1 MERNYWLMKTV
12 SLKELK
18 ASQDKKKTL
27 TTEWFS
33 LRHILSYANWAF
45 FYILLGGR
53 EAGKSYSVTE
63 FFCRQ
68 YRYKHIPFVW
78 LRLTDKQANKLLN
91 NNAEKLVDPDLRRK
105 YKLDLVTS
113 GNNVYNVTKRSKK
126 DKEGKTKVIEKELF
140 ARVYPLSTYYN
151 DKGSLFDKDFLDD
164 PNMRYNIAIDEFERE
179 SGEKNTF
186 DIATALINQLETLVR
201 STKKNIKIFFL
212 GNLLEDAS
220 DILCMFNFIP
230 EEFGVYKLKSRK
242 CVIEYIEPSEA
253 YLKRRKGTIA
263 DLLMGNT
270 NNSSFTNKQD
280 TDNTLVDKSPLVAPK
295 YVIKFFKDKNKW
307 FTVWNDNIIAKYN
320 GEQKRAIAM
329 RPYLDEVYQ
338 VENQRQIVY
347 EFDTRCFK
355 FRNLITFK
363 QFQSEIERLKPRK

>member
-1 MERNYWLMKTV
+1 MKTV